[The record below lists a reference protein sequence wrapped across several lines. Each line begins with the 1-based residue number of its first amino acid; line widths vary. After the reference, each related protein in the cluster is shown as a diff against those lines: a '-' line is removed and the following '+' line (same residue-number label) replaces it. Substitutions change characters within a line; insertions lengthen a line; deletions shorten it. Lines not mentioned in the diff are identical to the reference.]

1 MNVLV
6 AITLQAYGPLALSK
20 APFGA
25 LPTTS
30 QWGLNFP
37 FKSRRLHAVD
47 HRIHLRRAGHG
58 LESLHAKVEENKL
71 NPYGEVTGGTL
82 TMKGAIR
89 PARAQRCD
97 IGSEEYF
104 FKPEPP

>member
-58 LESLHAKVEENKL
+58 LSVAL
-71 NPYGEVTGGTL
+71 NEAGIKPL
-82 TMKGAIR
+82 TSR
-89 PARAQRCD
+89 
-97 IGSEEYF
+97 
-104 FKPEPP
+104 